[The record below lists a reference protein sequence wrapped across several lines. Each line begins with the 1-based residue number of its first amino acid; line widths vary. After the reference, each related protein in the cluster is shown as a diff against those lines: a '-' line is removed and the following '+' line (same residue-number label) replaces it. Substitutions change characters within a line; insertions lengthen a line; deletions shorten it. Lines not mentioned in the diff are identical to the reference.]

1 MASRPPQHSSKA
13 RGATPFSRV
22 VLELRESISLR
33 TQDGLF
39 FGELLRFG
47 AGRMEVECDG
57 RFDLRSE
64 VEFQLKLP
72 GFNTTVYGVAR
83 VLRAISRTA
92 LIRQYTIRIIRM
104 RDKDRMQLQQ
114 WVDYSYRGR
123 TTDQSGGETA
133 YDPKVEPNPWGIHSL
148 DSNVQTTAG
157 KLALRDAMRARFTP
171 SSVGASREQGGS
183 GRRQRADVPAGRSPS
198 SGRATTTGQAQAS
211 DGSVPRIGR
220 ESIGAAIKQGGRSS
234 RRRGEPELSDQEGRG
249 ARQSTPP
256 RPSRRQRR
264 QLRRPP
270 LVEVDSPK
278 APKLPSP
285 KDPQVHMRLSA
296 NPPQVFVR
304 YHTRSG
310 YFGDYQSYLS
320 KNVLF
325 LQNTEET
332 PKKGSVLRV
341 NIFLPAGI
349 SVQCEGVVIATLPN
363 GFGLNLQLS
372 AEGRM
377 TLASA
382 SKI

>member
-1 MASRPPQHSSKA
+1 MSQ
-13 RGATPFSRV
+13 V
-22 VLELRESISLR
+22 VLQLRESISLR

-47 AGRMEVECDG
+47 GGRMEVECDG

-72 GFNTTVYGVAR
+72 GFNSTVYGVAR

-92 LIRQYTIRIIRM
+92 LIRQYTLRVLRM
-104 RDKDRMQLQQ
+104 RDKDRLLLQQ
-114 WVDYSYRGR
+114 WVEYSARGQ
-123 TTDQSGGETA
+123 TTEQNSGRVAQSG
-133 YDPKVEPNPWGIHSL
+133 YDPKVEPNPWGIASL
-148 DSNVQTTAG
+148 DSTVQTTAG

-171 SSVGASREQGGS
+171 SSVGASRERASGGRKNP
-183 GRRQRADVPAGRSPS
+183 GAPQPEPGQPRRS
-198 SGRATTTGQAQAS
+198 SSARE
-211 DGSVPRIGR
+211 GSNPVGR
-220 ESIGAAIKQGGRSS
+220 ESIGTAIKQGGRGR
-234 RRRGEPELSDQEGRG
+234 RRRGEPELSDAEGQKT
-249 ARQSTPP
+249 RQSVPP
-256 RPSRRQRR
+256 PPTRRQRR
-264 QLRRPP
+264 QLQRPP
-270 LVEVDSPK
+270 LVEVDTPR

-285 KDPQVHMRLSA
+285 KDPQVRMRLST

-341 NIFLPAGI
+341 NIFLPAGL
-349 SVQCEGVVIATLPN
+349 SVQCDGIVIATLPN
-363 GFGLNLQLS
+363 GFGLNLQLD

>member
-1 MASRPPQHSSKA
+1 MSKRSPPQE
-13 RGATPFSRV
+13 RGSTPINRL

-39 FGELLRFG
+39 FGELLKFG
-47 AGRMEVECDG
+47 GGRMEVECDG

-72 GFNTTVYGVAR
+72 GFNSTVYGVAR

-92 LIRQYTIRIIRM
+92 LLRQYTLRIQRM
-104 RDKDRMQLQQ
+104 RDKDRMLLEQ
-114 WVDYSYRGR
+114 WVDYSARGQA
-123 TTDQSGGETA
+123 TGQHSGQPVETG
-133 YDPKVEPNPWGIHSL
+133 YDPKAQPNPWGIASL
-148 DSNVQTTAG
+148 DSAVQTTAG

-171 SSVGASREQGGS
+171 SSVGASRERPAS
-183 GRRQRADVPAGRSPS
+183 GRRQRFDQADRDEDEPEHPSASRGSAGS
-198 SGRATTTGQAQAS
+198 S
-211 DGSVPRIGR
+211 VGR
-220 ESIGAAIKQGGRSS
+220 ESIGAAIKQGGR
-234 RRRGEPELSDQEGRG
+234 RRRGEPEVSDQEGRG
-249 ARQSTPP
+249 TARRNMPS

-264 QLRRPP
+264 QLQRPP
-270 LVEVDSPK
+270 LVEVDSPR

-285 KDPQVHMRLSA
+285 KDPQVHMRLST

-332 PKKGSVLRV
+332 PKKGSTLRV
-341 NIFLPAGI
+341 NIFLPAGL
-349 SVQCEGVVIATLPN
+349 SVQCEGIVIATLPN
-363 GFGLNLQLS
+363 GFGLNLQLD

>member
-1 MASRPPQHSSKA
+1 MGRA
-13 RGATPFSRV
+13 

-47 AGRMEVECDG
+47 GGRMEVECDG

-72 GFNTTVYGVAR
+72 GYNSTVYGAAR

-92 LIRQYTIRIIRM
+92 LIRQYTIRIQRM
-104 RDKDRMQLQQ
+104 RDKDRLLLQQ
-114 WVDYSYRGR
+114 WVDYSARGK
-123 TTDQSGGETA
+123 TTQQPRGQAPAVYGSKADL
-133 YDPKVEPNPWGIHSL
+133 NPWGIHSL
-148 DSNVQTTAG
+148 DSTVQTTAG

-171 SSVGASREQGGS
+171 SSVGASRERASS
-183 GRRQRADVPAGRSPS
+183 GRRQRFDEPKPD
-198 SGRATTTGQAQAS
+198 AQAS
-211 DGSVPRIGR
+211 RKSGSTGSGSSTFGR
-220 ESIGAAIKQGGRSS
+220 ESIGAAIKKDPRGG
-234 RRRGEPELSDQEGRG
+234 RRRGEPEMPDHEGATNRPP
-249 ARQSTPP
+249 TPQ
-256 RPSRRQRR
+256 RVTRRRQR
-264 QLRRPP
+264 QLQRPP
-270 LVEVDSPK
+270 LVEVEGPR

-285 KDPQVHMRLSA
+285 KDPQVHMRLSVS
-296 NPPQVFVR
+296 PPQVFVR

-341 NIFLPAGI
+341 NIFLPAGL

-363 GFGLNLQLS
+363 GFGMNLQLD
-372 AEGRM
+372 ADGRM

>member
-1 MASRPPQHSSKA
+1 MTSRSSPPSHS
-13 RGATPFSRV
+13 TPITRV
-22 VLELRESISLR
+22 VLELREAISLR
-33 TQDGLF
+33 TEDGLF
-39 FGELLRFG
+39 FGELLKFG
-47 AGRMEVECDG
+47 GGRMEVECDG

-72 GFNTTVYGVAR
+72 GFNSTVYGVAK

-92 LIRQYTIRIIRM
+92 LIRQYTLRVHRM
-104 RDKDRMQLQQ
+104 RDKDRLLLQQ
-114 WVDYSYRGR
+114 WVDYSARGR
-123 TTDQSGGETA
+123 STQDHATA
-133 YDPKVEPNPWGIHSL
+133 PVQTNYDPKINPNPWGIHSL
-148 DSNVQTTAG
+148 DSTVQTTAG

-171 SSVGASREQGGS
+171 SSTGVSREQIS
-183 GRRQRADVPAGRSPS
+183 DGRGS
-198 SGRATTTGQAQAS
+198 SGRGGRRSGSAS
-211 DGSVPRIGR
+211 SSVGR
-220 ESIGAAIKQGGRSS
+220 ESIGAAIKQGPRS

-249 ARQSTPP
+249 ARQSQPT

-264 QLRRPP
+264 QLQRPP
-270 LVEVDSPK
+270 LVEVDTPR

-285 KDPQVHMRLSA
+285 KDPQVHLRLSA

-332 PKKGSVLRV
+332 PKKGSVLRI
-341 NIFLPAGI
+341 NLFLPAGL
-349 SVQCEGVVIATLPN
+349 SVQCEGIVIATLPN
-363 GFGLNLQLS
+363 GFGLNLQFD
-372 AEGRM
+372 AEARM

>member
-1 MASRPPQHSSKA
+1 MPAAADQRHSSKKPK
-13 RGATPFSRV
+13 GGTPITRV
-22 VLELRESISLR
+22 VLQLRESISLR

-47 AGRMEVECDG
+47 GGRMEVECDG

-72 GFNTTVYGVAR
+72 GFNSTVYGVAR

-92 LIRQYTIRIIRM
+92 LIRQYTLRMLRM
-104 RDKDRMQLQQ
+104 RDKDRLLLQQ
-114 WVDYSYRGR
+114 WVDYSAKGQTTQQSAGR
-123 TTDQSGGETA
+123 PSDSS
-133 YDPKVEPNPWGIHSL
+133 YDPKAEPNPWGIASL
-148 DSNVQTTAG
+148 DSTVQTTAG

-171 SSVGASREQGGS
+171 SSTGVSREEANS
-183 GRRQRADVPAGRSPS
+183 GRRQSADADRTGPGSPRRSGS
-198 SGRATTTGQAQAS
+198 TGS
-211 DGSVPRIGR
+211 DIPTVGR
-220 ESIGAAIKQGGRSS
+220 ESIGAAIRQDSRGR
-234 RRRGEPELSDQEGRG
+234 RRRGEPELSDQEGRS
-249 ARQSTPP
+249 ARRSEPP
-256 RPSRRQRR
+256 RPTRRQRR
-264 QLRRPP
+264 QLQRPP
-270 LVEVDSPK
+270 LVEVDAPR

-285 KDPQVHMRLSA
+285 KDPQVHMRLST

-341 NIFLPAGI
+341 NIFLPAGL

-363 GFGLNLQLS
+363 GFGLNLQLD

>member
-1 MASRPPQHSSKA
+1 MTAASDQRNSSKQPKA
-13 RGATPFSRV
+13 STPITRA
-22 VLELRESISLR
+22 VLQLRESISLR

-39 FGELLRFG
+39 FGELLKFG
-47 AGRMEVECDG
+47 GGRMEVECDG

-72 GFNTTVYGVAR
+72 GFNSTVYGVAR

-92 LIRQYTIRIIRM
+92 LIRQYTLRVLRM
-104 RDKDRMQLQQ
+104 RDKDRLLLQQ
-114 WVDYSYRGR
+114 WVDYSARGK
-123 TTDQSGGETA
+123 TTQQAAGPGADTG
-133 YDPKVEPNPWGIHSL
+133 YDPKAEPNPWGIASL
-148 DSNVQTTAG
+148 DSTVQTTAG

-171 SSVGASREQGGS
+171 SSVGASRE
-183 GRRQRADVPAGRSPS
+183 RTS
-198 SGRATTTGQAQAS
+198 SGRHRGADEPAVGSGAPRRSAS
-211 DGSVPRIGR
+211 VGSDVPTVGR
-220 ESIGAAIKQGGRSS
+220 ESIGAAIRQDSRGR
-234 RRRGEPELSDQEGRG
+234 RRRGEPELSDQEGSA
-249 ARQSTPP
+249 ARKAQAQ
-256 RPSRRQRR
+256 RPTRRQRR
-264 QLRRPP
+264 QLQRPP
-270 LVEVDSPK
+270 LVEVDTAR

-285 KDPQVHMRLSA
+285 KDPQVHMRLSI

-341 NIFLPAGI
+341 NIFLPAGL

-363 GFGLNLQLS
+363 GFGLNLQLD

>member
-1 MASRPPQHSSKA
+1 MSSRSRPPA
-13 RGATPFSRV
+13 RRTTPITRI

-39 FGELLRFG
+39 FGELLKFG
-47 AGRMEVECDG
+47 GGRMEVECDG

-72 GFNTTVYGVAR
+72 GFNSTVYGVAR

-92 LIRQYTIRIIRM
+92 LLRQYTLRIQRM
-104 RDKDRMQLQQ
+104 RDKDRLQLQQ
-114 WVDYSYRGR
+114 WVDYSARG
-123 TTDQSGGETA
+123 QSTEQSAGKPVDTG
-133 YDPKVEPNPWGIHSL
+133 YDPKANPNPWGIHSL
-148 DSNVQTTAG
+148 DSAVQTTAG

-171 SSVGASREQGGS
+171 SSVGASRERQSDGRRQNYDAPKPDTGS
-183 GRRQRADVPAGRSPS
+183 GRRGTGSS
-198 SGRATTTGQAQAS
+198 SGPA
-211 DGSVPRIGR
+211 VGR
-220 ESIGAAIKQGGRSS
+220 ESIGAAIKRGPRGG
-234 RRRGEPELSDQEGRG
+234 RRRGEPDLSDQEGRG
-249 ARQSTPP
+249 ERQAVPS
-256 RPSRRQRR
+256 RPSRRRR
-264 QLRRPP
+264 RELQRPP
-270 LVEVDSPK
+270 LVEVDSK
-278 APKLPSP
+278 RAPKLPSP
-285 KDPQVHMRLSA
+285 KDPQVHLRLSA

-341 NIFLPAGI
+341 NIFLPAGL
-349 SVQCEGVVIATLPN
+349 SVQCEGIVIATLPN

>member
-1 MASRPPQHSSKA
+1 MSSPPRPPG
-13 RGATPFSRV
+13 RGATPISRIA
-22 VLELRESISLR
+22 LELRESISLR

-47 AGRMEVECDG
+47 GGRMEVECDG

-64 VEFQLKLP
+64 VEFQLNLP
-72 GFNTTVYGVAR
+72 GFNSTVYGVAR
-83 VLRAISRTA
+83 VLRAISQTA
-92 LIRQYTIRIIRM
+92 LIRQYTLRIQRM
-104 RDKDRMQLQQ
+104 REKDRLQLQQ
-114 WVDYSYRGR
+114 WVDYSARGK
-123 TTDQSGGETA
+123 TTQQASTNPIETS
-133 YDPKVEPNPWGIHSL
+133 YDPKVNPNPWGIHSL
-148 DSNVQTTAG
+148 DSTVQTTAG

-171 SSVGASREQGGS
+171 SSVGASRERTNSGKRQTFKDTKRSDGAQRRSGSKGNSGS
-183 GRRQRADVPAGRSPS
+183 GG
-198 SGRATTTGQAQAS
+198 
-211 DGSVPRIGR
+211 GR
-220 ESIGAAIKQGGRSS
+220 ESLGAAIKKGSRGQ
-234 RRRGEPELSDQEGRG
+234 RRRGEAELSDHEGSSRHNV
-249 ARQSTPP
+249 PP
-256 RPSRRQRR
+256 RPSKRRRRQI
-264 QLRRPP
+264 RRPP
-270 LVEVDSPK
+270 LVEVDTPRT
-278 APKLPSP
+278 PRLPNP

-349 SVQCEGVVIATLPN
+349 SVQCDGTVIATLPN
-363 GFGLNLQLS
+363 GFGLNLQLD

>member
-1 MASRPPQHSSKA
+1 MTPPPPKSKRPS
-13 RGATPFSRV
+13 TPIGRA

-47 AGRMEVECDG
+47 GGRMEVECDG

-72 GFNTTVYGVAR
+72 GFNTTVYGIAK

-92 LIRQYTIRIIRM
+92 LLRQYTLRIQRM
-104 RDKDRMQLQQ
+104 RDKDRDQLQQ
-114 WVDYSYRGR
+114 WVDYSARGQ
-123 TTDQSGGETA
+123 TTQQAHGRPAATD
-133 YDPKVEPNPWGIHSL
+133 YDPRADPNPWGIQSL
-148 DSNVQTTAG
+148 DSTVQTAQG

-171 SSVGASREQGGS
+171 SSTSASREQPTSRRRQHGDDAKPQDSVGQRHSRSGGS
-183 GRRQRADVPAGRSPS
+183 GG
-198 SGRATTTGQAQAS
+198 SGVS
-211 DGSVPRIGR
+211 R
-220 ESIGAAIKQGGRSS
+220 ESMGAAIKRGSRSG
-234 RRRGEPELSDQEGRG
+234 RRRGEPEVSDHEGRA
-249 ARQSTPP
+249 ARETTAP
-256 RPSRRQRR
+256 RPTRRQRR
-264 QLRRPP
+264 QLQRPP
-270 LVEVDSPK
+270 LVEVEGSR

-285 KDPQVHMRLSA
+285 KDPQVHMRLSI

-341 NIFLPAGI
+341 NIFLPAGL

-363 GFGLNLQLS
+363 GFGLNLQLD

>member
-1 MASRPPQHSSKA
+1 MSKRNPPQGPSP
-13 RGATPFSRV
+13 TPINRV

-39 FGELLRFG
+39 FGELLKFG
-47 AGRMEVECDG
+47 GGRMEVECDG

-72 GFNTTVYGVAR
+72 GFNSTVYGVAR

-92 LIRQYTIRIIRM
+92 LLRQYTLRVQRM
-104 RDKDRMQLQQ
+104 RDKDRLLLQQ
-114 WVDYSYRGR
+114 WVDYSARG
-123 TTDQSGGETA
+123 QSTSQTSGQPVETG
-133 YDPKVEPNPWGIHSL
+133 YDPKVQPNPWGIASL
-148 DSNVQTTAG
+148 DSTVQTTAG

-171 SSVGASREQGGS
+171 SSVGASRERAGS
-183 GRRQRADVPAGRSPS
+183 GRRQHFDQADPEAQPGGRSASRS
-198 SGRATTTGQAQAS
+198 SGGPS
-211 DGSVPRIGR
+211 IGR
-220 ESIGAAIKQGGRSS
+220 ESIGAAIKQGSR
-234 RRRGEPELSDQEGRG
+234 RRRGEPEVSDQVGRDSE
-249 ARQSTPP
+249 RRSLPP

-264 QLRRPP
+264 QLQRPP
-270 LVEVDSPK
+270 LVEVDSPR

-285 KDPQVHMRLSA
+285 KDPQVHMRLST

-332 PKKGSVLRV
+332 PKKGSTLRV
-341 NIFLPAGI
+341 NIFLPAGL

-363 GFGLNLQLS
+363 GFGLNLQLD